1 MKDYIEEK
9 LNSLISKKESLEYT
23 AATSGG
29 AEPVAD
35 IPCMECGKYGI
46 SISEDFYPLGHCCY
60 CGEENYIKQCQRCGK
75 WYEDG
80 DGNDTVCAEC
90 LEKVMEE

>member
-1 MKDYIEEK
+1 MH
-9 LNSLISKKESLEYT
+9 
-23 AATSGG
+23 G
-29 AEPVAD
+29 
-35 IPCMECGKYGI
+35 MWKYGI
-46 SISEDFYPLGHCCY
+46 SISEDFYPLGRCCY